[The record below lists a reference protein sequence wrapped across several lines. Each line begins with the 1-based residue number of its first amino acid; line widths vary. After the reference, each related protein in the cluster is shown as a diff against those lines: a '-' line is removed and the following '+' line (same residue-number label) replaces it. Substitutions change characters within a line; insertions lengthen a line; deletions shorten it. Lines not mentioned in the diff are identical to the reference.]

1 MIVHPAEPLACI
13 LMLAPENE
21 DENTIFDVEPMDL
34 VEVPVTNN
42 QIVPVEETNSSVT
55 NDFEEARKNT
65 KSLIQKADTALDN
78 LLQVANQSEHPRAY
92 EVAANL
98 IKTLGDLNKDLLE
111 LQKRKQDLTGEKKDA
126 SKTVI
131 DKAVFV
137 GNTSE
142 LLKMIKEKK

>member
-1 MIVHPAEPLACI
+1 MKKLNDNLSE
-13 LMLAPENE
+13 
-21 DENTIFDVEPMDL
+21 IFDVEPMEL
-34 VEVPVTNN
+34 VETPKKE
-42 QIVPVEETNSSVT
+42 IVPVNETNSTVT

-78 LLQVANQSEHPRAY
+78 LLMVANQSEHPRAY

-111 LQKRKQDLTGEKKDA
+111 LQKRKMDLTGEKKDA
-126 SKTVI
+126 GKTVI

>member
-1 MIVHPAEPLACI
+1 MKKMNDNLSE
-13 LMLAPENE
+13 
-21 DENTIFDVEPMDL
+21 IFDVEPMEL
-34 VEVPVTNN
+34 VEAPKSNTE
-42 QIVPVEETNSSVT
+42 IVPVDETNSTVT

-65 KSLIQKADTALDN
+65 KNLIQKADSALDN
-78 LLQVANQSEHPRAY
+78 LLMVANQSEHPRAY

-111 LQKRKQDLTGEKKDA
+111 LQKRKMDLTGEKKDTG
-126 SKTVI
+126 KTVI

>member
-1 MIVHPAEPLACI
+1 MKKMNDNLSE
-13 LMLAPENE
+13 
-21 DENTIFDVEPMDL
+21 IFDVEPMKL
-34 VEVPVTNN
+34 VEAPKSE
-42 QIVPVEETNSSVT
+42 IVPVDEKKSTVT

-78 LLQVANQSEHPRAY
+78 LLMVANQSEHPRAY

-111 LQKRKQDLTGEKKDA
+111 LQKRKMDLTGENKNTG
-126 SKTVI
+126 KTVI

>member
-1 MIVHPAEPLACI
+1 MKKMNDNLSE
-13 LMLAPENE
+13 
-21 DENTIFDVEPMDL
+21 IFDVEPMEL
-34 VEVPVTNN
+34 IEAPKKE
-42 QIVPVEETNSSVT
+42 IVPVDETNSTVT

-78 LLQVANQSEHPRAY
+78 LLMVANQSEHPRAY

-111 LQKRKQDLTGEKKDA
+111 LQKRKMDLTGEKKDA
-126 SKTVI
+126 GKTVI

>member
-1 MIVHPAEPLACI
+1 MKKLNDNLSE
-13 LMLAPENE
+13 
-21 DENTIFDVEPMDL
+21 IFDVEPMEL
-34 VEVPVTNN
+34 VETPKIKSD
-42 QIVPVEETNSSVT
+42 IVPVDDNSTVT

-78 LLQVANQSEHPRAY
+78 LLMVANQSEHPRAY

-111 LQKRKQDLTGEKKDA
+111 LQKRKMDLTGEKKDA
-126 SKTVI
+126 GKTVI

>member
-1 MIVHPAEPLACI
+1 MKKMNDNLSE
-13 LMLAPENE
+13 
-21 DENTIFDVEPMDL
+21 IFDVEPMEL
-34 VEVPVTNN
+34 IEAPKT
-42 QIVPVEETNSSVT
+42 QIVPVDVTNSTVT

-65 KSLIQKADTALDN
+65 KSLIHKADTALDN
-78 LLQVANQSEHPRAY
+78 LLMVANQSEHPRAY

-111 LQKRKQDLTGEKKDA
+111 LQKRKMDLTGEKKDTG
-126 SKTVI
+126 KTVI

-142 LLKMIKEKK
+142 LLKMIKDKAK

>member
-1 MIVHPAEPLACI
+1 MKKLNDNLSE
-13 LMLAPENE
+13 
-21 DENTIFDVEPMDL
+21 IFDVEPMQL
-34 VEVPVTNN
+34 VEAPKS
-42 QIVPVEETNSSVT
+42 QIVPVDETNSTVT

-78 LLQVANQSEHPRAY
+78 LLMVANQSEHPRAY

-111 LQKRKQDLTGEKKDA
+111 LQKRKMDLTGEKKDA
-126 SKTVI
+126 GKTVI

>member
-1 MIVHPAEPLACI
+1 MKKLNDNLSE
-13 LMLAPENE
+13 
-21 DENTIFDVEPMDL
+21 IFDVEPMEI
-34 VEVPVTNN
+34 VEAPKSNTE
-42 QIVPVEETNSSVT
+42 IVPVDETNSTVT

-65 KSLIQKADTALDN
+65 KNLIQKADSALDN
-78 LLQVANQSEHPRAY
+78 LLMVANQSEHPRAY

-111 LQKRKQDLTGEKKDA
+111 LQKRKMDLTGEKKDA
-126 SKTVI
+126 GKTVI

>member
-1 MIVHPAEPLACI
+1 MKNLNNNLSE
-13 LMLAPENE
+13 
-21 DENTIFDVEPMDL
+21 IFDVKPMKL
-34 VEVPVTNN
+34 VELPKSNTEIIAVN
-42 QIVPVEETNSSVT
+42 ETNSTVT

-78 LLQVANQSEHPRAY
+78 LLMVANQSEHPRAY

-111 LQKRKQDLTGEKKDA
+111 LQKRKQDLTGESKKGSD
-126 SKTVI
+126 KTVI

-137 GNTSE
+137 GNTTE

>member
-1 MIVHPAEPLACI
+1 MKKMNDNLSE
-13 LMLAPENE
+13 
-21 DENTIFDVEPMDL
+21 IFDVEPMEL
-34 VEVPVTNN
+34 IEAPKT
-42 QIVPVEETNSSVT
+42 QIVPVDVTNSTVT

-65 KSLIQKADTALDN
+65 KSLIHKADTALDN
-78 LLQVANQSEHPRAY
+78 LLMVANQSEHPRAY

-111 LQKRKQDLTGEKKDA
+111 LQKRKMDLTGENKNTG
-126 SKTVI
+126 KTVI

-142 LLKMIKEKK
+142 LLKMIKDKAK

>member
-1 MIVHPAEPLACI
+1 MKNLNNNLSE
-13 LMLAPENE
+13 
-21 DENTIFDVEPMDL
+21 IFDVEPMEI
-34 VEVPVTNN
+34 VELPKSNTE
-42 QIVPVEETNSSVT
+42 IVPVEEQNSTVT

>member
-1 MIVHPAEPLACI
+1 MKKMNDNLSE
-13 LMLAPENE
+13 
-21 DENTIFDVEPMDL
+21 IFDVEPMEI
-34 VEVPVTNN
+34 VEAPKSNTE
-42 QIVPVEETNSSVT
+42 IVPVDETNSTVT

-65 KSLIQKADTALDN
+65 KNLIQKADSALDN
-78 LLQVANQSEHPRAY
+78 LLMVANQSEHPRAY

-111 LQKRKQDLTGEKKDA
+111 LQKRKMDLTGEKKDA
-126 SKTVI
+126 GKTVI

>member
-1 MIVHPAEPLACI
+1 MKKMNDNLSE
-13 LMLAPENE
+13 
-21 DENTIFDVEPMDL
+21 IFDVEPMEL
-34 VEVPVTNN
+34 IEAPKT
-42 QIVPVEETNSSVT
+42 QIVPVEKTDSTVT

-78 LLQVANQSEHPRAY
+78 LLMVANQSEHPRAY

-111 LQKRKQDLTGEKKDA
+111 LQKRKMDLTGEKKDA
-126 SKTVI
+126 GKTVI

>member
-1 MIVHPAEPLACI
+1 MKKMNDNLSE
-13 LMLAPENE
+13 
-21 DENTIFDVEPMDL
+21 IFDVEPMEL
-34 VEVPVTNN
+34 IEAPKT
-42 QIVPVEETNSSVT
+42 QIVSVEKTDSTVT

-78 LLQVANQSEHPRAY
+78 LLMVANQSEHPRAY

-111 LQKRKQDLTGEKKDA
+111 LQKRKMDLTGEKKDA
-126 SKTVI
+126 GKTVI

>member
-1 MIVHPAEPLACI
+1 MKKLNDNLSE
-13 LMLAPENE
+13 
-21 DENTIFDVEPMDL
+21 IFDVEPMEL
-34 VEVPVTNN
+34 VEAPKIKSD
-42 QIVPVEETNSSVT
+42 IVPVDDNSTVT

-78 LLQVANQSEHPRAY
+78 LLMVANQSEHPRAY

-111 LQKRKQDLTGEKKDA
+111 LQKRKMDLTGEKKDA
-126 SKTVI
+126 GKTVI

-142 LLKMIKEKK
+142 LLKMIKENK

>member
-1 MIVHPAEPLACI
+1 MKKMNDNLSE
-13 LMLAPENE
+13 
-21 DENTIFDVEPMDL
+21 IFDVEPMEL
-34 VEVPVTNN
+34 VEATKSNTE
-42 QIVPVEETNSSVT
+42 IVPVEETDSTVT

-65 KSLIQKADTALDN
+65 KNLIQKADSALDN
-78 LLQVANQSEHPRAY
+78 LLMVANQSEHPRAY

-111 LQKRKQDLTGEKKDA
+111 LQKRKMDLTGEKKDA
-126 SKTVI
+126 GKTVI

>member
-1 MIVHPAEPLACI
+1 MKKMNDNLSE
-13 LMLAPENE
+13 
-21 DENTIFDVEPMDL
+21 IFDVEPMEI
-34 VEVPVTNN
+34 VEAPKSNTE
-42 QIVPVEETNSSVT
+42 IVPVDETNSTVT

-65 KSLIQKADTALDN
+65 KSLIQKADSALDN
-78 LLQVANQSEHPRAY
+78 LLMVANQSEHPRAY

-111 LQKRKQDLTGEKKDA
+111 LQKRKQDLTGEKKD
-126 SKTVI
+126 SGKTVI

>member
-1 MIVHPAEPLACI
+1 MKNVN
-13 LMLAPENE
+13 ENLSKL
-21 DENTIFDVEPMDL
+21 FDVEPM
-34 VEVPVTNN
+34 EIIEAPKPSGE
-42 QIVPVEETNSSVT
+42 IVPLEQVSNATVQD
-55 NDFEEARKNT
+55 DFEEARKNT
-65 KSLIQKADTALDN
+65 KQLIKKADGALDQ

-111 LQKRKQDLTGEKKDA
+111 LQKRKQDLTGEKKGAD
-126 SKTVI
+126 KTVI

-137 GNTSE
+137 GNTAE

>member
-1 MIVHPAEPLACI
+1 MKKLNDNLSE
-13 LMLAPENE
+13 
-21 DENTIFDVEPMDL
+21 IFDVEPMEL
-34 VEVPVTNN
+34 VEAPKS
-42 QIVPVEETNSSVT
+42 QIVPVDETNSTVT

-78 LLQVANQSEHPRAY
+78 LLMVANQSEHPRAY

-111 LQKRKQDLTGEKKDA
+111 LQKRKMDLTGEKKDTG
-126 SKTVI
+126 KTVI

>member
-1 MIVHPAEPLACI
+1 MKKLNDNLSE
-13 LMLAPENE
+13 
-21 DENTIFDVEPMDL
+21 IFDVEPMEL
-34 VEVPVTNN
+34 VEAPKS
-42 QIVPVEETNSSVT
+42 QIVPVDEKNSTVT

-78 LLQVANQSEHPRAY
+78 LLMVANQSEHPRAY

-111 LQKRKQDLTGEKKDA
+111 LQKRKMDLTGEKKDA
-126 SKTVI
+126 GKTVI

-142 LLKMIKEKK
+142 LLKMIKDKAK

>member
-1 MIVHPAEPLACI
+1 MKKMNDNLSE
-13 LMLAPENE
+13 
-21 DENTIFDVEPMDL
+21 IFDVEPMEL
-34 VEVPVTNN
+34 VEAPKKE
-42 QIVPVEETNSSVT
+42 IVPVDETNSTVT

-78 LLQVANQSEHPRAY
+78 LLMVANQSEHPRAY

-111 LQKRKQDLTGEKKDA
+111 LQKRKMDLTGEKKDA
-126 SKTVI
+126 GKTVI

>member
-1 MIVHPAEPLACI
+1 MKKLNDNLSE
-13 LMLAPENE
+13 
-21 DENTIFDVEPMDL
+21 IFDVEPMEL
-34 VEVPVTNN
+34 VETPKTE
-42 QIVPVEETNSSVT
+42 IVPVDDNSTVT

-78 LLQVANQSEHPRAY
+78 LLMVANQSEHPRAY

-111 LQKRKQDLTGEKKDA
+111 LQKRKMDLTGEKKDA
-126 SKTVI
+126 GKTVI

>member
-1 MIVHPAEPLACI
+1 MKKMNDNLSE
-13 LMLAPENE
+13 
-21 DENTIFDVEPMDL
+21 IFDVEPMEL
-34 VEVPVTNN
+34 IEAPKT
-42 QIVPVEETNSSVT
+42 QIVPVDETNSTVT

-65 KSLIQKADTALDN
+65 KSLIHKADTALDN
-78 LLQVANQSEHPRAY
+78 LLMVANQSEHPRAY

-111 LQKRKQDLTGEKKDA
+111 LQKRKMDLTGEKKDA
-126 SKTVI
+126 GKTVI

-142 LLKMIKEKK
+142 LLKMIKDKAK

>member
-1 MIVHPAEPLACI
+1 MNDNLSE
-13 LMLAPENE
+13 
-21 DENTIFDVEPMDL
+21 IFDVEPMEI
-34 VEVPVTNN
+34 VEAPKSNTE
-42 QIVPVEETNSSVT
+42 IVPVDETNSTVT

-65 KSLIQKADTALDN
+65 KNLIQKADSALDN
-78 LLQVANQSEHPRAY
+78 LLMVANQSEHPRAY

-111 LQKRKQDLTGEKKDA
+111 LQKRKMDLTGEKKDVG
-126 SKTVI
+126 KTVI